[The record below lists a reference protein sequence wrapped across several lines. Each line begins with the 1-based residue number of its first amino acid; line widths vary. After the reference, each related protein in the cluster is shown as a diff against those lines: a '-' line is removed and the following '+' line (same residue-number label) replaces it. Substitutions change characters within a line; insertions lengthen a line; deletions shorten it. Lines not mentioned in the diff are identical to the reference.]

1 MSEIIPTIVPKTAAE
16 IRSFVER
23 FGALAPVLHLDMT
36 DGDFAFPTTWT
47 PGPEDELPS
56 TCLWEVHLM
65 ANAPRPAGEAFIRAG
80 AWRVIG
86 HAEMLAGEDG
96 VNTLRGWRAMGA
108 REVGIALKLGSPLS
122 MIEHLAPHAD
132 VLHLMSIR
140 KIGAQGES
148 FDPAVLP
155 KIREARERYPHLVIS
170 VDGGLHQENIAD
182 VVRAGATRLCIGA
195 ALAHAEDAASAYAQ
209 LKLLAQSAI
218 Q

>member
-1 MSEIIPTIVPKTAAE
+1 
-16 IRSFVER
+16 
-23 FGALAPVLHLDMT
+23 
-36 DGDFAFPTTWT
+36 
-47 PGPEDELPS
+47 
-56 TCLWEVHLM
+56 M